1 MKITV
6 YDFDKTI
13 YDGDSSIDFYK
24 YCLKRKPSI
33 LKYVPIQVY
42 GALMYIL
49 GLWPKVK
56 MKEKYFMFF
65 KDIDSID
72 DWVSDFWKEH
82 RHKLKGWY
90 KKKDHKHDIIISAS
104 PEFLLRPICKEIGV
118 KALIASKV
126 DQLTGRFDGE
136 NCYGE
141 EKVSRLNKFVDSYEM
156 EEFYSD
162 SLSDTPLALLAGS
175 SYIVKRDEL
184 VDWKSYAPSKKEQM
198 IGHFKTREFLMFL
211 IIGGINT
218 LNGIV
223 FAYIFSM
230 MLNDNVAYMVGYFC
244 GFVISYLLNS
254 YITFRTRLGLVRFIK
269 YGISYIPN
277 FIIQNIMVFLIMN
290 VLQQPKLLAYAL
302 AAVVGIPVT
311 FLIMKLFA
319 FKRD

>member
-6 YDFDKTI
+6 YDFDKTV

-33 LKYVPIQVY
+33 LKYLPIQAY

-65 KDIDSID
+65 KDIEHID
-72 DWVSDFWKEH
+72 EWVRDFWKVH

-90 KKKDHKHDIIISAS
+90 KQKDHRRDIIISAS
-104 PEFLLRPICKEIGV
+104 PEFLLKPICKEIGV

-126 DQLTGRFDGE
+126 DHLTGRFEGD

-141 EKVSRLNKFVDSYEM
+141 EKVARLNKFVDSYEM
-156 EEFYSD
+156 DEFYSD
-162 SLSDTPLALLAGS
+162 SLSDTPLALLAGQ

-184 VDWKSYAPSKKEQM
+184 VEWESYVPSKKEKV

-211 IIGGINT
+211 IVGGINT

-223 FAYIFSM
+223 FAYIFSL
-230 MLNDNVAYMVGYFC
+230 MLNDNLAYMVGYFF
-244 GFVISYLLNS
+244 GLIISYLLNS
-254 YITFRTRLGLVRFIK
+254 YVTFKTHLGLIRFVK

-277 FIIQNIMVFLIMN
+277 FIIQNFVVFLIMN
-290 VLQQPKLLAYAL
+290 MLHQPKLLAYVV
-302 AAVVGIPVT
+302 AAIIGIPVT
-311 FLIMKLFA
+311 FLIMRLFT
-319 FKRD
+319 FKKD